1 MPKQSVHAEMQRTF
15 LFALPLIGTQLLSI
29 SLAAIDTMMAGMIS
43 PTALASAGVASMLF
57 DTSFMILVGLFTL
70 LSPMISKAISAN
82 DRHQVRHVFQQGLWL
97 ALLSGIALFFLTQNM
112 YRIMPIIG
120 VDAQIIPLAKD
131 YLSVTAWMM
140 PIGGVMMSLRTL
152 NEGLSN
158 LKVLFWISLLS
169 IPLNVAGNY
178 VFIHGLF
185 GFPKLGV
192 LGIALSSLIMWVIL
206 VAILLAYVLVKPDF
220 KPLRLFKKVERPN
233 SRTLTNMLGNGLP
246 VSLSLI
252 MEVGMFAAVGL
263 LMATLGVNEAAANQI
278 ALNFAAM
285 TFMVPLGISMAL
297 SIRIGTAVGK
307 NDFQQ
312 VRRIGISGIVLST
325 LIMGVMFLLI
335 LFAREAVSSLYT
347 SKVEVIGIATGLLL
361 IAALFQIPDGIQIA
375 ASGCLR
381 GLQDTKIPMLYSL
394 LGYWII
400 GLPVAYYLG
409 IVLDFRGQGLWIGLI
424 CGLIITAFLG
434 VNRFLSLTHKHILG
448 KVKHV

>member
-1 MPKQSVHAEMQRTF
+1 MPKQSATYRAEMRRTF
-15 LFALPLIGTQLLSI
+15 VFALPLIGTQLLSI

-43 PTALASAGVASMLF
+43 PTALAAAGVASMLF

-70 LSPMISKAISAN
+70 LSPMISKAVSAN
-82 DRHQVRHVFQQGLWL
+82 DRHHVRHVFQQGLWL
-97 ALLSGIALFFLTQNM
+97 ALFSGIALYFLTSNM
-112 YRIMPIIG
+112 YRIMPVIG
-120 VDAQIIPLAKD
+120 VDAQITPLAKD

-158 LKVLFWISLLS
+158 LTVLFWISLLS

-178 VFIHGLF
+178 VFIYGLF
-185 GFPKLGV
+185 GLPKLGV
-192 LGIALSSLIMWVIL
+192 LGIALSSLIMWVLL
-206 VAILLAYVLVKPDF
+206 VAILLVYVLLKSDF
-220 KPLRLFKKVERPN
+220 QPLRLFKKIESPN
-233 SRTLTNMLGNGLP
+233 ARTLTTMLGNGLP

-263 LMATLGVNEAAANQI
+263 LMATLGVKEAAANQI

-307 NDFQQ
+307 NDFQE
-312 VRRIGISGIVLST
+312 VRRIGISGMILCAFV
-325 LIMGVMFLLI
+325 MCMMFLLI
-335 LFAREAVSSLYT
+335 FFAREAVSSLYT
-347 SKVEVIGIATGLLL
+347 DKTEVIAIATGLLL

-375 ASGCLR
+375 ASGSLR
-381 GLQDTKIPMLYSL
+381 GLQDTKIPMLFSL

-409 IVLDFRGQGLWIGLI
+409 IVLDYRGQGLWIGLI
-424 CGLIITAFLG
+424 CGLTITAILG
-434 VNRFLSLTHKHILG
+434 VNRFVSLTRKHALNN
-448 KVKHV
+448 